1 MTEVSKEIELRISS
15 KFRLLQNPNYFGN
28 LSQLKIE
35 GLQQS
40 VLKKIQDDGFEEL
53 TCIGYNPDSSI
64 LTAIVRIKQA
74 DGYGGGPCTNGSQEY
89 VRFYLDYGDGDW
101 CDSGVTSFNIHDLG
115 FKDDLCYAVSI
126 KLDPKKRTCCDR
138 DPVLPT
144 VRAILSWNV
153 VPPADTPDWLPIW
166 GNRLER
172 DIQINPRSPF
182 LCNLFDQITDI
193 GIQKIEPKLLQQ
205 ATSILEAQMVV
216 AKPAAS
222 LAQLMEKTDKKDKMQ
237 VLRNVFP
244 TMVKLADDGTD
255 IVANQTL
262 AAIKLPDFGI
272 ELSDFDD
279 FMMKPNFNTTYEE
292 LHCVGL
298 DRDTTHL
305 HGVIEIKRASGYS
318 GDLCSEGS
326 REYIAFYLDFG
337 SGWEYQGTT
346 WVDVHNIDQIPDD
359 GLWYQASLPVSLDEH
374 RKEWCNTGQ
383 ARIRGILSWA
393 VPPVPNDPNFVPHWG
408 DRADCTIEVESLPQG
423 GIPGQFLPFLESI
436 GNMPIPQINA
446 AGYANGAGVGGIIPN
461 ADDAPFGG
469 RTLLKGRAFNLPP
482 GAMEYRI
489 MIQGPSDI
497 APRAFTNPFDADV
510 TTFPSPF
517 SIKQT
522 INAVGDWYPY
532 LAASPLV
539 SVADDLLGALTGL
552 ENGLHSVFLEFRQPA
567 GPVLGTT
574 LSTNFM
580 VDNTRPNA
588 DVEITSGAGNCGKFG
603 VGEVISGT
611 YSMTGNHSG
620 SLRIHVTPLP
630 EAAGGTMIITSAA
643 PAATVLPPFVG
654 GNSSVTISY
663 AAGSLNTDGASGNWE
678 LDTTGMD
685 PCGYNIRIHVSDRT
699 IVNSG
704 PNHWTNGDIE
714 GFCLD
719 ATLDQ

>member
-1 MTEVSKEIELRISS
+1 MTDVSKEIELRTSAN
-15 KFRLLQNPNYFGN
+15 FRLLQNPNYFGN
-28 LSQLKIE
+28 LSQLDLK
-35 GLQQS
+35 GLQKP
-40 VLKKIQDDGFEEL
+40 VLKKIQDVAFEEL

-74 DGYGGGPCTNGSQEY
+74 DGYGGGPCTDGSQEY
-89 VRFYLDYGDGDW
+89 VRFYLEYGDGVW
-101 CDSGVTSFNIHDLG
+101 VDSGVNSFNIHDLG

-126 KLDPKKRTCCDR
+126 KVDPKKRTCCDR

-144 VRAILSWNV
+144 VRAVLSWNV
-153 VPPADTPDWLPIW
+153 VPPANMPNWLPIW

-182 LCNLFDQITDI
+182 LCNLIDHITDI
-193 GIQKIEPKLLQQ
+193 GVQQIDPKVLQQ
-205 ATSILEAQMVV
+205 ATSLLETQLV
-216 AKPAAS
+216 ANKPAAS
-222 LAQLMEKTDKKDKMQ
+222 LAQLMKKTDRADKMQ

-244 TMVKLADDGTD
+244 TMVKLAADSTD
-255 IVANQTL
+255 IAASQTM
-262 AAIKLPDFGI
+262 AAFQIPDFDI
-272 ELSDFDD
+272 DLSDFDD
-279 FMMKPNFNTTYEE
+279 FIMKPDFNTTYEE

-298 DRDTTHL
+298 DRDTSHL

-318 GDLCSEGS
+318 GDLCSQGS
-326 REYIAFYLDFG
+326 REYVAFYLDFG
-337 SGWEYQGTT
+337 SGWEFQGIT

-359 GLWYQASLPVSLDEH
+359 GLWYQASLPVDLDDH
-374 RKEWCNTGQ
+374 RKEWCKTGQ

-393 VPPVPNDPNFVPHWG
+393 VPPAPNDPDFVPHWG
-408 DRADCTIEVESLPQG
+408 DRADCTIEVEHLPKG
-423 GIPGQFLPFLESI
+423 GVPGQFLPFLESI

-446 AGYANGAGVGGIIPN
+446 MGYANGAGVGGIIPN

-469 RTLLKGRAFNLPP
+469 RTLLKGRAFNIPA

-497 APRAFTNPFDADV
+497 APRAYTNPFEADV

-517 SIKQT
+517 SVKQT
-522 INAVGDWYPY
+522 VNAVGDWFPY

-552 ENGLHSVFLEFRQPA
+552 ENGLHSVFIEFRQPA

-574 LSTNFM
+574 VSTVFM
-580 VDNTRPNA
+580 VDNTRPGA

-603 VGEVISGT
+603 IGEVISGT
-611 YSMTGNHSG
+611 YSMTGNHCG

-630 EAAGGTMIITSAA
+630 EAAGGTMVITSAA

-654 GNSSVTISY
+654 GSSSVTISY
-663 AAGSLNTDGASGNWE
+663 AAGSLSTDGASGNWE

-699 IVNSG
+699 ILNSG
-704 PNHWTNGDIE
+704 PNNWTNGDIE

-719 ATLDQ
+719 G